1 MEVQVEGHLVCN
13 WSREGTLEYLTCA
26 NESCVTFGYE
36 IVVKNR
42 VFVWF
47 SEKGVGSVVGGQ
59 DREAAVCDN
68 KFNHDGVEH
77 SS

>member
-1 MEVQVEGHLVCN
+1 VRM
-13 WSREGTLEYLTCA
+13 
-26 NESCVTFGYE
+26 SCVTFGYE

-47 SEKGVGSVVGGQ
+47 SEKGVRSVVGGE
-59 DREAAVCDN
+59 DREAAVWDN